1 MATLSNNLLLTA
13 RDLEILTAL
22 DRCPLTA
29 EQLLKLS
36 RAFAAP
42 FTSERRVRERLQ
54 QLAAAGRVRR
64 WLYATAGRGALG
76 YYTLSRLGHQLLRA
90 DEAAPAPKR
99 AFGPVGIARQFH
111 ALRLADFI
119 VHTATSAPRTGLKLA
134 GFYRENALRLTVG
147 SESLYPDCAFQLVT
161 PSGFPFSFFVELD
174 NSTEAIRS
182 DKDRDSWER
191 KLRLYDAFQDTTPV
205 RFRVLVLTTRSSQ
218 RVGHVLDA
226 AKAILANPQR
236 GLVYGAF
243 LDDFL
248 ARPVALFSRPPRPPP
263 RARLFR
269 STPVLDGRC
278 LRSLFFSPVAM
289 LFSRSCVRFG
299 TPGVNAVI
307 APVSLSAD
315 TLARQRHASV
325 GVSIG
330 CWLRPSESTHLPP
343 RIGPALRGTDAA
355 QAPLLTHTQG
365 RGNLLVRRNPIR
377 RFPF

>member
-36 RAFAAP
+36 RSFAAP

-54 QLAAAGRVRR
+54 QLAAAGQVRR

-147 SESLYPDCAFQLVT
+147 SESLY
-161 PSGFPFSFFVELD
+161 SG
-174 NSTEAIRS
+174 
-182 DKDRDSWER
+182 
-191 KLRLYDAFQDTTPV
+191 LRVPARHPV
-205 RFRVLVLTTRSSQ
+205 R
-218 RVGHVLDA
+218 
-226 AKAILANPQR
+226 
-236 GLVYGAF
+236 
-243 LDDFL
+243 
-248 ARPVALFSRPPRPPP
+248 
-263 RARLFR
+263 
-269 STPVLDGRC
+269 
-278 LRSLFFSPVAM
+278 
-289 LFSRSCVRFG
+289 
-299 TPGVNAVI
+299 
-307 APVSLSAD
+307 VSLLVFRR
-315 TLARQRHASV
+315 TRQQHR
-325 GVSIG
+325 GDP
-330 CWLRPSESTHLPP
+330 LR
-343 RIGPALRGTDAA
+343 
-355 QAPLLTHTQG
+355 
-365 RGNLLVRRNPIR
+365 
-377 RFPF
+377 